1 MQANNFARRIFRI
14 FASKFPELNPIK
26 QLAGQTAIYGLSSIV
41 ARIINFFFVPL
52 YTRIISTGNYGL
64 FSELMGYIALLQVVL
79 TLGLET
85 GFLRYANKE
94 KDRASQ
100 LFSTALVTLSFVSLL
115 LVAGI
120 WLVAPSLG
128 KAMGHPPLYLI
139 YVALILAFDAITAI
153 FFAQL
158 RFEQRPW
165 NFALLRSIK
174 IISEV
179 VFNLLL
185 FFALPPYLARHPDS
199 FILNFIPATPDYGYI
214 LLAIML
220 SGVVAMLLF
229 LPRLLRTSFKFS
241 GSLWKKL
248 MVYSLPLMIAGLP
261 GVANDFIDRPL
272 FRFFAPGSSPWQD
285 QLGVYNAVMKLA
297 VFMVLFV
304 QMFRYAAEP
313 FFFASAEKKDIR
325 QTYADVM
332 KYFVAF
338 CILIFLG
345 IVLYADIFA
354 LILGKDYRSG
364 MGVLPIVLISNILLG
379 ITFNL
384 SMWYKLTDHTR
395 FAIYITLAGLVVT
408 TVLNILFMPV
418 YGYFASAW
426 SRFFSYM
433 VMIVISYWLGTKYY
447 PIPYD
452 IKSIMLYFVVG
463 LGLFGLS
470 LLLKGQTAWLRLP
483 VNTVLL
489 MLYIGFVLKTEKI
502 RLNSLKSMI
511 PINILKKN
519 RNKEMRE

>member
-1 MQANNFARRIFRI
+1 M
-14 FASKFPELNPIK
+14 NPIK

-41 ARIINFFFVPL
+41 ARVINFFFVPL

-94 KDRASQ
+94 KEKAGQ
-100 LFSTALVTLSFVSLL
+100 LFSTALITLSAVSVLL
-115 LVAGI
+115 IAVI
-120 WLVAPSLG
+120 WMLAPSLG
-128 KAMGHPPLYLI
+128 RAMGHPPIYLI

-165 NFALLRSIK
+165 KFALLRSIK

-179 VFNLLL
+179 VFNILL
-185 FFALPPYLARHPDS
+185 FFALPPFLAKHPDS
-199 FILNFIPATPDYGYI
+199 FVLNFIPAQPDYGYI
-214 LLAIML
+214 LMAIML
-220 SGVVAMLLF
+220 SGLVAMILF
-229 LPRLLRTSFKFS
+229 LPRLVKTSLNFS
-241 GSLWKKL
+241 ASLWKRL
-248 MVYSLPLMIAGLP
+248 MAYSLPLMVAGLP

-272 FRFFAPGSSPWQD
+272 FRFFAPSSTPWQE

-313 FFFASAEKKDIR
+313 FFFASADKKDIR
-325 QTYADVM
+325 KTYADVM

-338 CILIFLG
+338 CIFIFLG

-364 MGVLPIVLISNILLG
+364 MGVLPIVLIANILLG
-379 ITFNL
+379 VTFNL

-395 FAIYITLAGLVVT
+395 YAIYITIAGLVVT
-408 TVLNILFMPV
+408 TILNIAFMPV
-418 YGYFASAW
+418 FGYYASAW
-426 SRFFSYM
+426 SRFLSYV
-433 VMIVISYWLGTKYY
+433 VMIVMSYWLGTKYY
-447 PIPYD
+447 PVPYD
-452 IKSIMLYFVVG
+452 LKSIITYFAVG
-463 LGLFGLS
+463 LALYGLS
-470 LLLKGQTAWLRLP
+470 LLLIGKSAWIRMP

-489 MLYIGFVLKTEKI
+489 IIYVVFVLKTEKI
-502 RLNSLKSMI
+502 RLTSLKSLI
-511 PINILKKN
+511 LIKKPKNIA
-519 RNKEMRE
+519 

>member
-1 MQANNFARRIFRI
+1 M
-14 FASKFPELNPIK
+14 NPIK

-94 KDRASQ
+94 KDKAGQ
-100 LFSTALVTLSFVSLL
+100 LFSTALLTLSFVSVL
-115 LVAGI
+115 LVAGT
-120 WLVAPSLG
+120 WLLSPSLG
-128 KAMGHPPLYLI
+128 KAMGHPPLYLV
-139 YVALILAFDAITAI
+139 YVSLILAFDSITAI

-179 VFNLLL
+179 VFNVIL
-185 FFALPPYLARHPDS
+185 FFAVPPYLARHPDS
-199 FILNFIPATPDYGYI
+199 FLLHFIPARPDYGYI

-220 SGVVAMLLF
+220 SGVVAMILF
-229 LPRLLRTSFKFS
+229 LPRFLKTSLKFS

-248 MVYSLPLMIAGLP
+248 MAYSLPLMVAGLP

-272 FRFFAPGSSPWQD
+272 FRFFAPSSSPWQE

-313 FFFASAEKKDIR
+313 FFFASADKKDIR
-325 QTYADVM
+325 KTYADVM

-338 CILIFLG
+338 CIFIFLG

-395 FAIYITLAGLVVT
+395 FAIYITLAGLLVT
-408 TVLNILFMPV
+408 TVLNVIFMPV
-418 YGYFASAW
+418 YGYYASAW
-426 SRFFSYM
+426 SRFFSYI
-433 VMIVISYWLGTKYY
+433 VMIIISYWLGLKYY

-452 IKSIMLYFVVG
+452 VKSILMYFAVG
-463 LGLFGLS
+463 LGLYGISS
-470 LLLKGQTAWLRLP
+470 LLANQPAVIRIT
-483 VNTVLL
+483 VNTILL
-489 MLYIGFVLKTEKI
+489 IMYVVYVLKTEKI
-502 RLNSLKSMI
+502 RLNSLKSLMQL
-511 PINILKKN
+511 NKLKKN
-519 RNKEMRE
+519 KYADKDG

>member
-1 MQANNFARRIFRI
+1 M
-14 FASKFPELNPIK
+14 NPIK

-41 ARIINFFFVPL
+41 ARVINFFFVPL

-94 KDRASQ
+94 KGKAGQ
-100 LFSTALVTLSFVSLL
+100 LFSTALVTLGFVSFL
-115 LVAGI
+115 LVAAI
-120 WLVAPSLG
+120 WMLAPSLG
-128 KAMGHPPLYLI
+128 RAMGHPPVYLI

-165 NFALLRSIK
+165 NFALLRSVK

-179 VFNLLL
+179 VFNLVL
-185 FFALPPYLARHPDS
+185 FFVVPGYLAQHPDS
-199 FILNFIPATPDYGYI
+199 FLLNFIPAKPDYGYI

-220 SGVVAMLLF
+220 SGVVAMVLF
-229 LPRLLRTSFKFS
+229 LPRLLKTSFQFS
-241 GSLWKKL
+241 GALWKKL
-248 MVYSLPLMIAGLP
+248 MAYSLPLMVAGLP

-272 FRFFAPGSSPWQD
+272 FRFFAPVSSPWQE

-313 FFFASAEKKDIR
+313 FFFASADKSDIR
-325 QTYADVM
+325 KTYADVM

-379 ITFNL
+379 VTFNL

-395 FAIYITLAGLVVT
+395 FAIYITLAGLAVT
-408 TVLNILFMPV
+408 TVLNVIFMPV

-426 SRFFSYM
+426 SRFFSYV
-433 VMIVISYWLGTKYY
+433 VMIIISYWLGTKYY

-452 IKSIMLYFVVG
+452 IKTIMLYFAVG
-463 LGLFGLS
+463 IGLFGIS
-470 LLLKGQTAWLRLP
+470 QLLNGQAAWIRMT

-489 MLYIGFVLKTEKI
+489 AMYVVFVLKTEKI
-502 RLNSLKSMI
+502 RLSKLKSLI
-511 PINILKKN
+511 PVNKLKSSKN
-519 RNKEMRE
+519 AE